1 MKKTEFL
8 NTRKKIEQKNHGM
21 VDKITTLDQAVNLIN
36 NGDTIALGGCLYSR
50 TPIAMIREIIKKK
63 LTDLTIIRNLVS
75 LEGDWLLASNCLKKI
90 ITSWYSIGVTW
101 GVSKV
106 MRDYMENKK
115 AIYEEW
121 SHLGLNL
128 RLKAAAMGVPFL
140 PTFSML
146 GSDLLKNL
154 SIKKFDCP
162 YTGLEMCAVPAIFP
176 DVAIIHAHRADKYG
190 NVQID
195 GPPFIDSDVAY
206 SATKVIVTVEEI
218 ISNEKI
224 RMTPDRTMIP
234 FFCVDAVVEVP
245 FGSFP
250 HECYGL
256 YESDYEHFDEYTKM
270 LKETNLKGLGKY
282 LDKYIYNPDTFN
294 DFLNIFSVKKIINRI
309 QSGKEICNA

>member
-1 MKKTEFL
+1 MKKTKFL

-21 VDKITTLDQAVNLIN
+21 IDKVTTLDQDVNLIN

-154 SIKKFDCP
+154 SI
-162 YTGLEMCAVPAIFP
+162 
-176 DVAIIHAHRADKYG
+176 
-190 NVQID
+190 
-195 GPPFIDSDVAY
+195 
-206 SATKVIVTVEEI
+206 
-218 ISNEKI
+218 
-224 RMTPDRTMIP
+224 
-234 FFCVDAVVEVP
+234 
-245 FGSFP
+245 
-250 HECYGL
+250 
-256 YESDYEHFDEYTKM
+256 
-270 LKETNLKGLGKY
+270 
-282 LDKYIYNPDTFN
+282 
-294 DFLNIFSVKKIINRI
+294 
-309 QSGKEICNA
+309 